1 MRLTKPS
8 GASGRTHGRSARNGC
23 QTGSGSRLQLACRGI
38 TPNPWQVCGLHLPS
52 GRSRVGHSS
61 AQARRR
67 STTFSR
73 QGVASRPLAF
83 VAVAWTVGW
92 LRAHARVGWPRHG
105 PEAAVRSGLA
115 SEDSRDPTEQPGR
128 VSPRFGGLHAT
139 LRANLGCSQALCF
152 PRQWPHLLDR
162 GSGTHQHW
170 YGRAGGSL
178 FRRRPASSSRRKGQ
192 RMGVP
197 TATGASGLLLTLAA
211 GPPRERSVVQR
222 ADGGAR
228 SS

>member
-1 MRLTKPS
+1 MFTRSSPALTR
-8 GASGRTHGRSARNGC
+8 AT
-23 QTGSGSRLQLACRGI
+23 
-38 TPNPWQVCGLHLPS
+38 
-52 GRSRVGHSS
+52 RV
-61 AQARRR
+61 AADEEMWTR
-67 STTFSR
+67 STPRSLLLR
-73 QGVASRPLAF
+73 WGSNERAIHPGIIVGRRDVRIALSSLNGVVQKMVR
-83 VAVAWTVGW
+83 W
-92 LRAHARVGWPRHG
+92 LRAHAPVAWPRRG